1 MHANSQRLTLQNQHH
16 MLAIMQLVAKVV
28 VIEVSYPL
36 ARKELNFVPCC
47 PIPGRFRSPHC
58 SLSQKPAIVE

>member
-16 MLAIMQLVAKVV
+16 LLAIMQLVAKVV

-36 ARKELNFVPCC
+36 ARKELNFVPVA
-47 PIPGRFRSPHC
+47 PFRAVFDHRIALYPESP
-58 SLSQKPAIVE
+58 P